1 VIEDA
6 AVDQIYTAPR
16 HPYTW
21 GLLGSLPRMDIEI
34 DRLVQVPGQP
44 PSLLNPPAGCR
55 FNPRCSYT
63 MDRCRVEMPELRP
76 SPQSSSHSDA
86 CFLDEATKA
95 REPARLLAGM
105 GTGAG

>member
-1 VIEDA
+1 MDLEIE
-6 AVDQIYTAPR
+6 
-16 HPYTW
+16 
-21 GLLGSLPRMDIEI
+21 
-34 DRLVQVPGQP
+34 RLVQVPGQP

-63 MDRCRVEMPELRP
+63 MDRCRTEMPELQP
-76 SPQSSSHSDA
+76 SPQSPSHRDA

-95 REPARLLAGM
+95 AEPGRLLAGM